1 MAYAYVRRRLDR
13 RESCIC
19 GHHIYKDMWNPL
31 VGEVLQCEKDPHNA
45 ADRYSVAVKKRRSRR
60 QTFTV
65 KNIKTVLALLTEG
78 GGTVDCNMYKLQHNT
93 IRLPS
98 LAHWKTQH
106 RKQSL
111 QSSAAETF

>member
-1 MAYAYVRRRLDR
+1 MAYVAYAYVRRRLHR

-60 QTFTV
+60 QTFTE
-65 KNIKTVLALLTEG
+65 KYQDCAHSSYG
-78 GGTVDCNMYKLQHNT
+78 GRVQ
-93 IRLPS
+93 
-98 LAHWKTQH
+98 
-106 RKQSL
+106 
-111 QSSAAETF
+111 